1 MMTPRNM
8 FATITACLLLSGIAH
23 SHTQLSSSAPSDEA
37 VLDAA
42 PTEVLL
48 RFSEAVRLTAVSIT
62 NSGETTSLEI
72 EVADSAMEFAV
83 GLPELAPGDYVV
95 EWRALSQDSHVVTG
109 EIRFSI
115 AT

>member
-1 MMTPRNM
+1 
-8 FATITACLLLSGIAH
+8 
-23 SHTQLSSSAPSDEA
+23 
-37 VLDAA
+37 
-42 PTEVLL
+42 
-48 RFSEAVRLTAVSIT
+48 
-62 NSGETTSLEI
+62 
-72 EVADSAMEFAV
+72 VADSAMEFAV